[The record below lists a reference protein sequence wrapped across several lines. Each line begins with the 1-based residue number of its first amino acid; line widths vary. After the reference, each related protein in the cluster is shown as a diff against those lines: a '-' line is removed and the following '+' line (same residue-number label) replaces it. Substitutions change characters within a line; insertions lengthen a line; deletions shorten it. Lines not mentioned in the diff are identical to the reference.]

1 MGKVVSIQVEIN
13 GFKGAVSDADSLKKA
28 IRATNKELDQVEFGT
43 AKYKR
48 LQDQLGGLRAV
59 QKQVRADTRKSQQAF
74 EAAAQSGTG
83 SYRALN
89 AQLVKLRATYKDLSE
104 ADRRGRLG
112 QGILKDIGRLDKQL
126 KKLDSDIG
134 HYQRNVGNYAS
145 AFRNF
150 GNAITGGL
158 LIGGIAEV
166 GQAVRSTID
175 TFREFSQAVA
185 TLGAISGAT
194 GPELKALEADARR
207 IGETSQFTATQV
219 VELQTAL
226 ARLGF
231 SSREILQATEPIA
244 NLSIATG
251 EAIEES
257 AKVIGQSIRAYGLD
271 ASEAGRVADV
281 LAASFNSSALQLE
294 TFAEASKLLAPVSRS
309 LGVSIEESTAAIGL
323 LADNGLEGTIAT
335 QTLRTAFQRLA
346 DDSKTYGQV
355 AKEAGVEVFNQ
366 QGQFVGLTQFIKNLT
381 VATEGLTEQERL
393 ATLTRIVGQ
402 QAAGNFAILLNGTKN
417 VVTETGEATLQGADA
432 LAAYTAELENAEGQA
447 KATADIV
454 GDTLSQDLLK
464 AQSAI
469 EGLQLNLVELG
480 NNGLRSIVQ
489 GFTGFISFISA
500 NIQPAFKAIG
510 DALQPVREAF
520 GRLFAAISIT
530 KEQSELLSNGA
541 LTILRAALS
550 GIANGVAIVV
560 NGFALFIEALR
571 AVPQFVEENKVS
583 IGLLATGLI
592 ALNAAQI
599 ASAATALRTAA
610 AQKAAAIAANAA
622 TIATNVLAGAQRI
635 LNIVL
640 SANPIGIIIT
650 GLGILATA
658 LTTAYRR
665 SETFRAGIAGLGA
678 VASEVFSVIKEAVGA
693 FVSGFNQ
700 LREGNIR
707 EGLRLFGQG
716 IVKSNPVGIA
726 LSQGKRLGEA
736 FTRGYAESIESE
748 SIAEVDAISGD
759 SVAQAASDSGKKAGA
774 AFGSGLEEGVSGTA
788 AAIFGEGGSAAK
800 QISDGIEGITAQ
812 ISRLEKELEGE
823 NDESEIRKKLVAIGK
838 LKQQLEDTRAEVE
851 RIRQELDTAGAVT
864 DVIAPDLGGVRGQIG
879 EVTSLQRESIRELTQ
894 LEADREAQRRQ
905 SYFQTLRDLDA
916 ISSYAVDVV
925 GQASGAIDDLI
936 TSSSNR
942 RINRLEDQYEA
953 EIALAE
959 GNEEEQARLQE
970 ELDEKRKEI
979 EQQAFERGKRLA
991 ILSAVINGAQA
1002 VVSTL
1007 AAVPGPTDILS
1018 LGALR
1023 AIQIGI
1029 VTATTAAQIAAISSQ
1044 QFEGAEGLLIP
1055 SMAEGGSVTMHS
1067 RTKGRTHAS
1076 GHIYTSFH
1084 GQPVKVEN
1092 GEFVT
1097 QDETGAAVV
1106 INRRS
1111 SDQHLGLLRR
1121 ISKKRFP
1128 GKRALLSAINV
1139 SGGGIPFAEDGAMI
1153 QPNLTGFYRADAA
1166 AAPAASSARIVFT
1179 SDQMQMLAQ
1188 AVASG
1193 AMAGTE
1199 QGVVNGSSN
1208 AQRMNERRENLQS
1221 RIS

>member
-1 MGKVVSIQVEIN
+1 MAKVVQIQVEIN
-13 GFKGAVSDADSLKKA
+13 GIRGAVNDADSLKKA

-134 HYQRNVGNYAS
+134 QYQRNVGNYAS

-158 LIGGIAEV
+158 LIGGIAEI

-244 NLSIATG
+244 DLSIATG

-432 LAAYTAELENAEGQA
+432 LAAYTAELLNAEGQA
-447 KATADIV
+447 KATAEIV
-454 GDTLSQDLLK
+454 GKTLSQDILK

-480 NNGLRSIVQ
+480 NDGLRSIVQ
-489 GFTGFISFISA
+489 GFTKFISFISA

-510 DALQPVREAF
+510 DALRPVREAF
-520 GRLFAAISIT
+520 GRLFAQFNIGTGVASKLGTFLRDVLVVAINFLASSFARTVDVATGIVRVFKNIYDSSSLLQGIFKVVSTAVKLLAGSFIVLPAVISGVQSAIASLPQAFSNAFEQIRLGGRAFLADLRQIFSIDT
-530 KEQSELLSNGA
+530 LKA
-541 LTILRAALS
+541 ILS
-550 GIANGVAIVV
+550 GNFDKIDINAGDIFRRQAEQFK
-560 NGFALFIEALR
+560 GF
-571 AVPQFVEENKVS
+571 
-583 IGLLATGLI
+583 GATVGDSFKEGFEDTLK
-592 ALNAAQI
+592 NTSFAQ
-599 ASAATALRTAA
+599 
-610 AQKAAAIAANAA
+610 AAIDD
-622 TIATNVLAGAQRI
+622 V
-635 LNIVL
+635 
-640 SANPIGIIIT
+640 
-650 GLGILATA
+650 
-658 LTTAYRR
+658 
-665 SETFRAGIAGLGA
+665 
-678 VASEVFSVIKEAVGA
+678 
-693 FVSGFNQ
+693 
-700 LREGNIR
+700 
-707 EGLRLFGQG
+707 
-716 IVKSNPVGIA
+716 
-726 LSQGKRLGEA
+726 
-736 FTRGYAESIESE
+736 
-748 SIAEVDAISGD
+748 GD
-759 SVAQAASDSGKKAGA
+759 SVGQAASDSGKKAGA
-774 AFGSGLEEGVSGTA
+774 AFGFALEEGVSGSA

-1002 VVSTL
+1002 IVSTL

-1018 LGALR
+1018 LGTLR

-1067 RTKGRTHAS
+1067 RTKGKTHAS

-1084 GQPVKVEN
+1084 NQPVKVEN